1 MRSFKGMLFTY
12 LINRTKKLDNQIGK
26 YTVCLEVLLENVMTT
41 ACSQGR
47 LIIPGSKPVMQK
59 TCVTDAMRLLN
70 TASKEVT
77 SALSLSIAKKATK
90 TFVKTLPT

>member
-26 YTVCLEVLLENVMTT
+26 YTVCLEVLLDSVMTR

-47 LIIPGSKPVMQK
+47 LIIPGSKPVKQK
-59 TCVTDAMRLLN
+59 NLCY
-70 TASKEVT
+70 
-77 SALSLSIAKKATK
+77 
-90 TFVKTLPT
+90 